1 MANMTKKYSII
12 ISLTIVIVAVL
23 ITGYFKSTAFMQQT
37 AVNIADNLT
46 QKLGVT
52 LKIDKIEI
60 SGFNKVKLSK
70 VLIYDK
76 SNQEL
81 ADSEEIGISFSYL
94 NLFRNLSFTESI
106 TEVLLSKPNFSLKQ
120 NKEGVWNFKDL
131 ISPDK
136 SSDEDFYGKVK
147 IVKGKATITVPEK
160 TIFFDNIN
168 GLVDFIT
175 IKNEAYLR
183 HNAQN
188 LSEAIIKLA
197 RENREMKDS

>member
-1 MANMTKKYSII
+1 MTKKYSII

-120 NKEGVWNFKDL
+120 NKDGVWNFKDL
-131 ISPDK
+131 ISADK
-136 SSDEDFYGKVK
+136 SHEEDFYGK
-147 IVKGKATITVPEK
+147 
-160 TIFFDNIN
+160 
-168 GLVDFIT
+168 
-175 IKNEAYLR
+175 
-183 HNAQN
+183 
-188 LSEAIIKLA
+188 IIIPY
-197 RENREMKDS
+197 RYSTGFVRSYF

>member
-1 MANMTKKYSII
+1 MTKKYGI

-76 SNQEL
+76 SNQ
-81 ADSEEIGISFSYL
+81 DSISDEEI
-94 NLFRNLSFTESI
+94 NE
-106 TEVLLSKPNFSLKQ
+106 LLK
-120 NKEGVWNFKDL
+120 
-131 ISPDK
+131 
-136 SSDEDFYGKVK
+136 
-147 IVKGKATITVPEK
+147 
-160 TIFFDNIN
+160 NI
-168 GLVDFIT
+168 
-175 IKNEAYLR
+175 K
-183 HNAQN
+183 
-188 LSEAIIKLA
+188 
-197 RENREMKDS
+197 